1 MRVEIT
7 SCTDTGQVREH
18 NEDCMAHD
26 SKLGIAVLADGMGGY
41 QAGEVASKIAVE
53 TVLAELSSS
62 LSHYAKQNQA
72 ASSAVINALLKSAIQ
87 KANQAILDAATQ
99 EPQYRGMGTTIVA
112 AVLKGHE
119 LSIAHVGDSRLYR
132 LRHQQL
138 QQLTVDHSVLQE
150 LIDCGFYTRAQAQH
164 SPNRHIVT
172 RALGVMEQV
181 DIDVQTQI
189 VMENDLYLLCSDG
202 LNDMLEDEEIE
213 LLLNELPLDLEHI
226 AQNLV
231 NLANDHGGTDN
242 ISVMLLQ
249 MLEDVN
255 SPPQNFWQFIKGKLT
270 QR

>member
-41 QAGEVASKIAVE
+41 QAGEVASKIAVD
-53 TVLAELSSS
+53 TVLSELSAS
-62 LSHYAKQNQA
+62 LLQYAKQNQM

-87 KANQAILDAATQ
+87 KANQAILDAATH

-189 VMENDLYLLCSDG
+189 VLENDLYLLCSDG
-202 LNDMLEDEEIE
+202 LNDMLDDEAIE
-213 LLLNELPLDLEHI
+213 PILNKSPLDLGRM
-226 AQNLV
+226 AQELV
-231 NLANDHGGTDN
+231 NLANEHGGSDN
-242 ISVMLLQ
+242 ISVMLLH
-249 MLEDVN
+249 LIEDVTL
-255 SPPQNFWQFIKGKLT
+255 PPQNFWQFIKRKLT
-270 QR
+270 PR